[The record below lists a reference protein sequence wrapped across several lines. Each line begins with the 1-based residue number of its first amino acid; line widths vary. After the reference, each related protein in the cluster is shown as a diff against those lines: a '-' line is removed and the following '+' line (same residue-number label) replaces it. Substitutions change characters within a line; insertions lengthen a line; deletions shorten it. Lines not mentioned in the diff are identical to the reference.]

1 MTPIDAIAGYA
12 DTRWLAA
19 PSPLAADSFGAQLMS
34 GMQHVDRALRAA
46 EAAGTAFALD
56 DAQPPHQVVLALED
70 ARFKLQFALNVR
82 SRLVEGY
89 QELMRMQL

>member
-1 MTPIDAIAGYA
+1 MTPIDAIAWPMDA
-12 DTRWLAA
+12 RSPAVS
-19 PSPLAADSFGAQLMS
+19 SPLATDSFVTQLMS

-46 EAAGTAFALD
+46 EAASTAFALGD
-56 DAQPPHQVVLALED
+56 EQPPHQVVLALED

-82 SRLVEGY
+82 TRLVEGY